1 MPFLSD
7 MLDQSRRQ
15 QDEEQALAR
24 ENLAEA
30 SLLQAH

>member
-24 ENLAEA
+24 
-30 SLLQAH
+30 

>member
-24 ENLAEA
+24 RI
-30 SLLQAH
+30 SPRRVCSRPT